1 MEIWIILNPL
11 IRFILYIAVFGS
23 IGTLIFV
30 LYFRHVFTYSQLSY
44 CTTISQIFS
53 KVGIIASFLSILSIP
68 GNMSGDLLGILD
80 FNMISLSFNTLIL
93 KSSLLLFFGF
103 IIIHF
108 IPMTFNKLYL
118 IGKALAVLLILYS
131 FIVIG
136 HSLKGGLLTQSLV
149 VIHLI
154 GLSYWLGSLLPL
166 QKMCNLTDFEELKK
180 IAHSFGQHAVFYIFA
195 LLVAGSIFSYILVGN
210 ISNLFNT
217 TYGNVLFIKVIFA
230 FLLISLG
237 ALNKLQLVPKLHAE
251 NEITIIKLKKSI
263 NVEMIIVLI
272 IFFLTSLL
280 TTSLTLPMN

>member
-1 MEIWIILNPL
+1 
-11 IRFILYIAVFGS
+11 
-23 IGTLIFV
+23 
-30 LYFRHVFTYSQLSY
+30 
-44 CTTISQIFS
+44 
-53 KVGIIASFLSILSIP
+53 
-68 GNMSGDLLGILD
+68 
-80 FNMISLSFNTLIL
+80 
-93 KSSLLLFFGF
+93 
-103 IIIHF
+103 
-108 IPMTFNKLYL
+108 MTFNKLFL
-118 IGKALAVLLILYS
+118 IGKVIAILLILYS

-166 QKMCNLTDFEELKK
+166 QKMCNLNDFVELKK

-195 LLVAGSIFSYILVGN
+195 LLIAGSIFSYILIGN
-210 ISNLFNT
+210 ISNLLNT
-217 TYGNVLFIKVIFA
+217 TYGNVLLIKVIFA

-237 ALNKLQLVPKLHAE
+237 ALNKLQLVPKLNAE
-251 NEITIIKLKKSI
+251 NETTIIKLKKSI

>member
-11 IRFILYIAVFGS
+11 IRFLSYIAVFGAV
-23 IGTLIFV
+23 GTLIFIF
-30 LYFRHVFTYSQLSY
+30 YFRNVLTTSQLSY
-44 CTTISQIFS
+44 CTTISQNFT
-53 KVGIIASFLSILSIP
+53 KVGILVSFLSILSIP

-80 FNMISLSFNTLIL
+80 IDMISLSLSTLTL
-93 KSSLLLFFGF
+93 KSSLLLFIGF
-103 IIIHF
+103 IMIHF

-136 HSLKGGLLTQSLV
+136 HSLKGGLLSQSLV

-180 IAHSFGQHAVFYIFA
+180 IAHSFGQHAVFYILA

-210 ISNLFNT
+210 ISNLLNT

-230 FLLISLG
+230 SLLISLG
-237 ALNKLQLVPKLHAE
+237 ALNKLQLVPKLNAE
-251 NEITIIKLKKSI
+251 NETTIIKLKKSI

>member
-1 MEIWIILNPL
+1 MTQQWK
-11 IRFILYIAVFGS
+11 F
-23 IGTLIFV
+23 
-30 LYFRHVFTYSQLSY
+30 Q
-44 CTTISQIFS
+44 
-53 KVGIIASFLSILSIP
+53 FL
-68 GNMSGDLLGILD
+68 
-80 FNMISLSFNTLIL
+80 
-93 KSSLLLFFGF
+93 
-103 IIIHF
+103 IHF

-118 IGKALAVLLILYS
+118 IGKALAVLLILCS

-195 LLVAGSIFSYILVGN
+195 LLIAGSIFSYILIGN
-210 ISNLFNT
+210 ISNLLNT

-280 TTSLTLPMN
+280 TTSLTLPIN